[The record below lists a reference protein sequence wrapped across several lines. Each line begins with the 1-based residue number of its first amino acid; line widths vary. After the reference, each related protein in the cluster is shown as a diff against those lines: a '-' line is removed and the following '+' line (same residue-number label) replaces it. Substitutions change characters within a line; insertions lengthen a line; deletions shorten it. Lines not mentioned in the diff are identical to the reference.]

1 MVEID
6 TSKYDFHTPEH
17 YAFRSKKGLDEDV
30 IKEIS
35 RMKKEPAW
43 MLEKRLAAY
52 SYFRQR
58 PLPKWG
64 PDLTHLNFD
73 DLYYYVRP
81 AGKKEQSWDKVPED
95 IKKTFDKLGIPEAER
110 KFLAGSTA
118 QFESESVYHHLKKQW
133 EEKGIIFTDMDTGL
147 KEHPDIVEKY
157 FGTVV
162 PLDDNKFAS
171 LNSATWSGGSFVYIP
186 KNTKCDIPLQAYF
199 RINTEKLGQFE
210 RTMIIC
216 EEGSSVNYVEGCSAP
231 VYTTASLH
239 AAVVEII
246 AKKNSK
252 VRYTTIQNWSNNVYN
267 LVTKRA
273 VAYENAV
280 VEWLDGNIGCLTA
293 DSKVFVND
301 DVKNIQDVQIGE
313 LVYSLDQNFEFVRNK
328 VIGKKRNDPRPV
340 YELKTMNHRIIR
352 ATDNHPFLVLTK
364 KDGFTRINWMQ
375 LKQIKKGDLVAISGT
390 VPFKGCVRKIDYKQT
405 RGNKKIKIP
414 SESSID
420 LLWLFGFYIGDG
432 YKDETRICFAV
443 PKTDKSRVKVIKLL
457 MELFG
462 LECEE
467 HQNVVVRFNSAALV
481 DFFMQLGFVGNARS
495 KRIPQW
501 VFKLPKEQKLA
512 FIEGYLDAD
521 GHRRK
526 SKKKGH
532 RNISLCSVHEKL
544 LQDTKILAISCGLNP
559 LKISKW
565 TRVEK
570 LKLGKEVKEYVAHL
584 LYFGDRQ
591 INSPIAFVP
600 VSSIEDAGEETTYD
614 IEVEGTQNF
623 VANGFVVHN
632 SAVTQKYPSVIL
644 KGEGARCDVMSV
656 AYAGKGQHQ
665 DTGAKAIHLAPNTS
679 SKIIQKSVCKDGGRS
694 SYRGIVQIA
703 EGAKGAKSFVQCN
716 AYLLDNISRS
726 DTYPTIKSNESKATV
741 SHEAKVG
748 KIGTDKLFYLMSR
761 GISEKDALAMIV
773 LGFMESFTRELP
785 MEYAVELNRLIQLQ
799 MEGAVG

>member
-6 TSKYDFHTPEH
+6 TSRYDFKTPEH
-17 YAFRSKKGLDEDV
+17 YAYRSKKGLSEDV
-30 IKEIS
+30 IREIS
-35 RMKKEPAW
+35 KMKEEPEW
-43 MLEKRLAAY
+43 MLEQRLEG
-52 SYFRQR
+52 FRHFR
-58 PLPKWG
+58 EKPIPSWG
-64 PDLTHLNFD
+64 PDLSHLSFD
-73 DLYYYVRP
+73 ELFYYVKP
-81 AGKKEQSWDKVPED
+81 SGSVEEKWDKVPEE
-95 IKKTFDKLGIPEAER
+95 IKQTFDKLGIPEAER

-147 KEHPDIVEKY
+147 REHPEIVKEY

-162 PLDDNKFAS
+162 PIDDNKFAS
-171 LNSATWSGGSFVYIP
+171 LNTATWSGGSFVYVP
-186 KNTKCDIPLQAYF
+186 KNTKCEIPLQAYF

-210 RTMIIC
+210 RTLIIC
-216 EEGSSVNYVEGCSAP
+216 DEGASVSYIEGCSAP

-246 AKKNSK
+246 AKKNSR
-252 VRYTTIQNWSNNVYN
+252 VRYTTIQNWSSNIYN
-267 LVTKRA
+267 LVTKRS
-273 VAYENAV
+273 VAHENAV
-280 VEWLDGNIGCLTA
+280 VEWLDGNLGCLTA
-293 DSKVFVND
+293 DSKIFVND
-301 DVKNIQDVQIGE
+301 DVKDIQDVQIGE
-313 LVYSLDQNFEFVRNK
+313 LVFSLDRNFGIIKNK
-328 VIGKKRNDPRPV
+328 VIGKKKNPPRDV
-340 YELKTMNHRIIR
+340 YKIKTLNHREIR
-352 ATDNHPFLVLTK
+352 ATSNHPFLVLK
-364 KDGFTRINWMQ
+364 NKNGFTRINWME
-375 LKQIKKGDLVAISGT
+375 LDQIKKGDRIAISGD
-390 VPFKGCVRKIDYKQT
+390 VPFEGNANNISFKQK
-405 RGNKKIKIP
+405 RGVKKIKTP

-432 YKDETRICFAV
+432 YKDVTRICFAV
-443 PKTDKSRVKVIKLL
+443 PKTDKSRSKVIRL
-457 MELFG
+457 MKDIFD

-467 HQNVVVRFNSAALV
+467 HQNVVLRFNSAALV
-481 DFFMQLGFVGNARS
+481 DFFTQEGLTGNART

-501 VFKLPKEQKLA
+501 VYCLPKEQKLA

-532 RNISLCSVHEKL
+532 RNVSLCSVHKKL
-544 LQDTKILAISCGLNP
+544 LEDTKILAMSCGLNP

-565 TRVEK
+565 TRREK
-570 LKLGKEVKEYVAHL
+570 LKLGKEVKEYIAYL

-600 VSSIEDAGEETTYD
+600 VTSIESCGEEITYD
-614 IEVEGTQNF
+614 IEVEGTHNF
-623 VANGFVVHN
+623 IANGFIVHN

-644 KGEGARCDVMSV
+644 KGEGARAEFLSV
-656 AYAGKGQHQ
+656 AYAGKGQVQ

-679 SKIIQKSVCKDGGRS
+679 SKITQKSVCKDGGRS
-694 SYRGIVQIA
+694 SFRGLINI
-703 EGAKGAKSFVQCN
+703 AKGAENAKSFVECN
-716 AYLLDNISRS
+716 AYLLDEVSRS
-726 DTYPTIKSNESKATV
+726 DTYPTIRNNERNSTV
-741 SHEAKVG
+741 SHEARVG

-773 LGFMESFTRELP
+773 LGFMDSFTKELP